1 MESHH
6 VADDIAPSQISSSWG
21 GFATRTDWKSSDPTT
36 ARQRPTSH
44 PPDVRARYANR
55 IGAPRQSPRLART
68 ASARVVVFFGGGKGD
83 DFDGLADIYV
93 PTDGCS
99 ADRPVKSLL
108 PQSMLTH
115 LPSSSTHSRCVIRD
129 APRAQSDSRSWT
141 LFSHAKLDHT
151 ERYSAS
157 WAPVQKL

>member
-1 MESHH
+1 MILPPLRSLRAGVDSQRERTGKALIQPLRDNVRLLTLLMSELDTQIESEHLDNRH
-6 VADDIAPSQISSSWG
+6 DSRG
-21 GFATRTDWKSSDPTT
+21 R
-36 ARQRPTSH
+36 RQR
-44 PPDVRARYANR
+44 
-55 IGAPRQSPRLART
+55 GLWF
-68 ASARVVVFFGGGKGD
+68 FFGGGKGD

-141 LFSHAKLDHT
+141 LSVIFLKDPGTHA
-151 ERYSAS
+151 
-157 WAPVQKL
+157 Q

>member
-1 MESHH
+1 MKLPP
-6 VADDIAPSQISSSWG
+6 PSQISSSWG

-99 ADRPVKSLL
+99 ADRPVESLL

-115 LPSSSTHSRCVIRD
+115 LLSSTHSRCVIRD

-141 LFSHAKLDHT
+141 LSVIFLKDPGTHA
-151 ERYSAS
+151 
-157 WAPVQKL
+157 Q